1 MHVVD
6 SGSVGSGPD
15 FAVNYDEM
23 DHADQELLA
32 DYIQFYHLGGAF
44 LRAPPTDVRADLQ
57 ISPNEADDER
67 NFDFAL
73 PTGFSWPARETI
85 DKLMGSSTSSASS
98 ATSSVSDGATLREM
112 HETLLA
118 DIGEG
123 RIGVSGEDSAA
134 VVRRTNAF
142 ELNPDQFF
150 VYKSEKRKD
159 IPPLRGSIC
168 DGTSGFN
175 VPFPRDIMFSLLYE
189 NKLNATEIK
198 RIQRRYLVPEKFH
211 CSVLP
216 RALKTLPWF
225 PKLAAAKAN
234 ILKPSNSCAF

>member
-134 VVRRTNAF
+134 VVSPA
-142 ELNPDQFF
+142 D
-150 VYKSEKRKD
+150 KR
-159 IPPLRGSIC
+159 L
-168 DGTSGFN
+168 
-175 VPFPRDIMFSLLYE
+175 
-189 NKLNATEIK
+189 
-198 RIQRRYLVPEKFH
+198 
-211 CSVLP
+211 
-216 RALKTLPWF
+216 
-225 PKLAAAKAN
+225 
-234 ILKPSNSCAF
+234 